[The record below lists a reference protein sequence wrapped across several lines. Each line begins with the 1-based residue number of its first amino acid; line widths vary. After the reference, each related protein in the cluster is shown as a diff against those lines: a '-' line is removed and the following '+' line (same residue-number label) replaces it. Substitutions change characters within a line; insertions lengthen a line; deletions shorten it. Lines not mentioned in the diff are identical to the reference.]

1 MTSIEQFIRDK
12 IVTSSSDVIDFCV
25 QELNL
30 EEDVARKR
38 IQRLPDTIYRY
49 KGICSSKQ
57 AILYHKDD
65 WMIEGFTEAI
75 VAVLRK
81 YAKQHYVVIKALEM
95 HGGYIPIDKLAS
107 YSMSPVELVKGH
119 KSFNSVILDL
129 KNLHLI
135 GEGDTGYV
143 LYSDAVNQKRSKAK
157 NLIHNITLEY
167 FNNWA
172 RNIGLISYSSAKYNS
187 TCSRYQFG
195 LVAPSYVRTLP
206 YKSTGGNIV
215 PAFVIADILIGDL
228 DQDAILFFTQKLSN
242 MVGLKHNSKYLP
254 FFITDSHDANIY
266 KTLKEAGVIIGN
278 VDELFGE
285 QYSCT
290 IKGILNLIENAGAI
304 LKTNPE
310 QYLSLLA
317 NIEKLAIGKTNNLKG
332 DLFEMAVGYYHSQLC
347 QSLEIG
353 KNVFYERDH
362 REIDVFAVYQNKVV
376 VAECKGYNKKL
387 DESYIDSW
395 LSNKIPVIRNWI
407 LNQNSLKNKKICFE
421 LWSTGGFEESAL
433 KKLQDSSAKTKKYEI
448 EFFAYQDMVELA
460 KKNNV
465 MHFQKLLK
473 TYYYKELM

>member
-157 NLIHNITLEY
+157 NLIHNVTLEH

-172 RNIGLISYSSAKYNS
+172 RNIGLISYNSTKYNP
-187 TCSRYQFG
+187 
-195 LVAPSYVRTLP
+195 L
-206 YKSTGGNIV
+206 
-215 PAFVIADILIGDL
+215 
-228 DQDAILFFTQKLSN
+228 
-242 MVGLKHNSKYLP
+242 
-254 FFITDSHDANIY
+254 
-266 KTLKEAGVIIGN
+266 
-278 VDELFGE
+278 
-285 QYSCT
+285 
-290 IKGILNLIENAGAI
+290 
-304 LKTNPE
+304 
-310 QYLSLLA
+310 
-317 NIEKLAIGKTNNLKG
+317 
-332 DLFEMAVGYYHSQLC
+332 
-347 QSLEIG
+347 
-353 KNVFYERDH
+353 
-362 REIDVFAVYQNKVV
+362 
-376 VAECKGYNKKL
+376 
-387 DESYIDSW
+387 
-395 LSNKIPVIRNWI
+395 
-407 LNQNSLKNKKICFE
+407 
-421 LWSTGGFEESAL
+421 
-433 KKLQDSSAKTKKYEI
+433 
-448 EFFAYQDMVELA
+448 VEL
-460 KKNNV
+460 KS
-465 MHFQKLLK
+465 
-473 TYYYKELM
+473 

>member
-1 MTSIEQFIRDK
+1 MISIEQFIRNK

-49 KGICSSKQ
+49 KGMCFSRQS
-57 AILYHKDD
+57 ILYHKDD
-65 WMIEGFTEAI
+65 WMIEGFTEAV

-157 NLIHNITLEY
+157 NLIHNVTLEH

-172 RNIGLISYSSAKYNS
+172 RNIGLISYNSTKYNS

-195 LVAPSYVRTLP
+195 LVAPSYVRTLT

-215 PAFVIADILIGDL
+215 PAFVVADILIGDL
-228 DQDAILFFTQKLSN
+228 DQDAILFLTQKLSN
-242 MVGLKHNSKYLP
+242 MVGLNHNSKYLP
-254 FFITDSHDANIY
+254 FFITDSHDADIY
-266 KTLKEAGVIIGN
+266 RTLKEAGVIIGN

-332 DLFEMAVGYYHSQLC
+332 DLFEMTVGYYHSQLC

-353 KNVFYERDH
+353 WISCEVICLIANLPKN
-362 REIDVFAVYQNKVV
+362 
-376 VAECKGYNKKL
+376 
-387 DESYIDSW
+387 
-395 LSNKIPVIRNWI
+395 
-407 LNQNSLKNKKICFE
+407 
-421 LWSTGGFEESAL
+421 
-433 KKLQDSSAKTKKYEI
+433 
-448 EFFAYQDMVELA
+448 
-460 KKNNV
+460 
-465 MHFQKLLK
+465 
-473 TYYYKELM
+473 

>member
-57 AILYHKDD
+57 SILYHKDD

-119 KSFNSVILDL
+119 KSFNSVIIDL

-135 GEGDTGYV
+135 KEDDTGYV
-143 LYSDAVNQKRSKAK
+143 LYFDAVNQRRSKAK
-157 NLIHNITLEY
+157 NLIHNVTLEH

-172 RNIGLISYSSAKYNS
+172 RNIGLISYNSAKYNS

-195 LVAPSYVRTLP
+195 LVAPSYIRTLP
-206 YKSTGGNIV
+206 YKSTEGNIV
-215 PAFVIADILIGDL
+215 PAFVVADILIGDL
-228 DQDAILFFTQKLSN
+228 DKDAILFFIQKLSN
-242 MVGLKHNSKYLP
+242 MVGLNHNSKYLP
-254 FFITDSHDANIY
+254 FFITDSHDADISQ
-266 KTLKEAGVIIGN
+266 TLKKEGVIIGN

-310 QYLSLLA
+310 QFLSLLA

-332 DLFEMAVGYYHSQLC
+332 DLFEMTVGYYHGQLC
-347 QSLEIG
+347 QSLEIE

-407 LNQNSLKNKKICFE
+407 LNQDSLKNKKICFE

-460 KKNNV
+460 KRNNV